1 MMNGWTEA
9 GSKDRLKSKCL
20 FIYLQKRTSTGT
32 TEVRGGKAL
41 SPQPDVGDSTLRFN
55 YIYHTVVQDVHTLRS
70 RASPQGPVL
79 HYQLSHHP
87 IHTIVHANQPAFCII
102 RKSNIQLLFGLVF

>member
-1 MMNGWTEA
+1 MNGWTEA

-87 IHTIVHANQPAFCII
+87 IHTSVHANHM
-102 RKSNIQLLFGLVF
+102 LFLHYSFLWISLSYRA